1 MWVAVRNQTG
11 VQFIC
16 LRCNVSVSDA
26 GGSTLNT
33 SAFDVTRSR
42 GVVAFVD
49 SVVVESSLLGAW
61 RWPDSGLSIST
72 VWLSGVRGEMIHA
85 LRT

>member
-1 MWVAVRNQTG
+1 MSN
-11 VQFIC
+11 
-16 LRCNVSVSDA
+16 A
-26 GGSTLNT
+26 GGSTLNM

-42 GVVAFVD
+42 GVVAFID
-49 SVVVESSLLGAW
+49 SVVVESSLLEAW

-72 VWLSGVRGEMIHA
+72 VWLSGVHGEMIHA